1 VHSFQGTYETQYF
14 TKLLCEGEE
23 ELSRFSELF
32 DSRPLKVKRVEF
44 NRLVK
49 AIRLELL
56 RSRGEQCELQIGGVC
71 LGNVDL
77 QVDHLIPL
85 ATNVVNKLNGVK
97 AVNGRKVKSHS
108 YGSNHIANLGLACRA
123 CNAHKKHR
131 ILSAEETRRI
141 LSRRLAFTPRQGL
154 NDERCPPCMTSDSL

>member
-1 VHSFQGTYETQYF
+1 MLSLQETYETQYF
-14 TKLLCEGEE
+14 TKLLCQGED
-23 ELSRFSELF
+23 ELSRFSDLF
-32 DSRPLKVKRVEF
+32 DLRPLAVKRAEF
-44 NRLVK
+44 NRLAK
-49 AIRLELL
+49 AVRLELL
-56 RSRGEQCELQIGGVC
+56 KSRGDQCELQIAGVC

-108 YGSNHIANLGLACRA
+108 YGSNHMSKLGLACRA

-131 ILSAEETRRI
+131 ILSSEEVRRI
-141 LSRRLAFTPRQGL
+141 LSNRMRAR
-154 NDERCPPCMTSDSL
+154 

>member
-1 VHSFQGTYETQYF
+1 VHSFQETYETQYF
-14 TKLLCEGEE
+14 TKLLCQGEE
-23 ELSRFSELF
+23 ELSRFSDLF
-32 DSRPLKVKRVEF
+32 DSRPLAVKRAEF

-56 RSRGEQCELQIGGVC
+56 KSRGNQCELQIAGVC
-71 LGNVDL
+71 IGNVDL

-97 AVNGRKVKSHS
+97 AVNGCKVKSHS
-108 YGSNHIANLGLACRA
+108 YGSNHMANLGLACRA

-131 ILSAEETRRI
+131 ILSAEEMRRI
-141 LSRRLAFTPRQGL
+141 LKNRLRV
-154 NDERCPPCMTSDSL
+154 R